1 MKIFLTG
8 IAGFIGFHVARKLVE
23 EGHEV
28 LGIDILNDYYEL
40 KFKNE
45 RLETLGF
52 CSKDVKIHKI
62 IKSEKI

>member
-8 IAGFIGFHVARKLVE
+8 IAGFIGFHVAKKLVE

-28 LGIDILNDYYEL
+28 LGVDILNDYYEL

-45 RLETLGF
+45 RLEA
-52 CSKDVKIHKI
+52 
-62 IKSEKI
+62 

>member
-23 EGHEV
+23 EGYEV

-40 KFKNE
+40 K
-45 RLETLGF
+45 
-52 CSKDVKIHKI
+52 I
-62 IKSEKI
+62 